1 MSSTLTQTR
10 RTTTKQTTNP
20 LTRWLLPSA
29 LIVGGVL
36 SAALIG
42 TTFGTPS
49 SGYFD
54 ETMTKALTDSRGR
67 SVALPVETMKIVPAS
82 SLQADL
88 SWSPRTGDGSN

>member
-10 RTTTKQTTNP
+10 RTTTKQTTKP
-20 LTRWLLPSA
+20 LTHWLLPSA
-29 LIVGGVL
+29 LIVCGVL

-42 TTFGTPS
+42 ATFGTPS

-54 ETMTKALTDSRGR
+54 ETMTKALVDSRP
-67 SVALPVETMKIVPAS
+67 VAPPVETMKIVPAS